1 MSESTNENE
10 TSSSGSQTGDNEDTE
25 GAITD
30 DQLPDDLRPDK
41 NPLAAEPD
49 DDEDSGISAPGA
61 EGAGGAGQP
70 G

>member
-10 TSSSGSQTGDNEDTE
+10 TSSQTGDDEDTS

-41 NPLAAEPD
+41 NPLAGEPD
-49 DDEDSGISAPGA
+49 DDEDTGISAPGA
-61 EGAGGAGQP
+61 EGAGGGQP